1 MRPQYLAEFIGTL
14 MLVMAVV
21 GSGIMA
27 ENLAGGNVGLALLAN
42 TIATGAMLYVIIT
55 LFGPVSGAH
64 FNPAVTMIMWR
75 LGRISAADSLAYV
88 ILQITGGIAGTL
100 LAHAMFDIDILQ
112 VSTNSRS
119 GAAQYFAEVVACCG
133 LVLTILVGLRSRAEA
148 IPALVASYIMA
159 AYWFTASTS
168 FANPAVT
175 IARTFTDTFSGIH
188 PADTGPFILA
198 QLVGAGLAMGL
209 AAMLI
214 NAPAAD
220 D

>member
-1 MRPQYLAEFIGTL
+1 MRPAYLAEFVGTL
-14 MLVMAVV
+14 MLVVAVV

-27 ENLAGGNVGLALLAN
+27 ENLAGGNVGVALLAN
-42 TIATGAMLYVIIT
+42 TFATGAMLYVIIT

-75 LGRISAADSLAYV
+75 LGKISAADGLIYV
-88 ILQITGGIAGTL
+88 ILQVIGGIAGAL

-119 GAAQYFAEVVACCG
+119 GVAQYFSEVVACCG

-148 IPALVASYIMA
+148 IPALVAGYIMA

-175 IARTFTDTFSGIH
+175 IARTFSETFSGIH

-198 QLVGAGLAMGL
+198 QLVGAWLAMVL
-209 AAMLI
+209 AAKLI
-214 NAPAAD
+214 PDAAD